1 MPSFALVY
9 PVLPGKESVVRDVGR
24 HLKEHRSEYLQSRQR
39 SGVTLERAFL
49 QHNPDGSSL
58 VVAYLEGDRGF
69 GEMMSALVSSDIPL
83 DRYFIEKNREA
94 TGIDF
99 AAGPQGP
106 EPELVGEWVAP
117 AARGTSRGVAFAAP
131 VQAGKTELARQFA
144 REAYTTRQAEMAE
157 SRSAKGLVREQVFV
171 NQTPAGDVAVVYLE
185 GADPVDANRQFAASN
200 TAFDR
205 WFKEQCKA
213 IFPPF
218 VNFDLPVPANEEL
231 FSSA

>member
-1 MPSFALVY
+1 MI
-9 PVLPGKESVVRDVGR
+9 RDIGR
-24 HLKEHRSEYLQSRQR
+24 YLKEHRTEYQQSRQR

-49 QHNPDGSSL
+49 QRNPDGSSL
-58 VVAYLEGDRGF
+58 VVAYLEGERSF
-69 GEMMSALVSSDIPL
+69 GEMMGSVVSSDIPL
-83 DRYFIEKNREA
+83 DRYFIDKNREA

-106 EPELVGEWVAP
+106 EPELVGEWVA
-117 AARGTSRGVAFAAP
+117 ASAGGSRKGFAFAAP
-131 VQAGKTELARQFA
+131 LQAGKTELARQFA

-157 SRSAKGLVREQVFV
+157 SRSAKGLVREQVFL

-185 GADPVDANRQFAASN
+185 GADPVDGNRQFAAST

-218 VNFDLPVPANEEL
+218 VNFDVPVPANEEV